1 MDLRALCHDPALATL
16 SWSAATI
23 AAYLCARAVHRRWRR
38 ASPPPL
44 VTSSLALLAAA
55 IVLHTSYHEYILAT
69 GWLLILLGP
78 ATVAFAVPIF
88 EHRALIVRHWAALAL
103 GMVAGSLTSMVS
115 AWALATL
122 LGVDEQLRLSLL
134 ARSLSTPFAMEVSNT
149 IGGAADLTALFVIAT
164 GLVGATL
171 GELMLA
177 CLPIRSALALG
188 ALLGLGAHGMGT
200 AKAHEVGG
208 EEGTIAGLTMV
219 LTGLLNVL
227 AAPLIGAYARLL

>member
-1 MDLRALCHDPALATL
+1 
-16 SWSAATI
+16 
-23 AAYLCARAVHRRWRR
+23 
-38 ASPPPL
+38 
-44 VTSSLALLAAA
+44 
-55 IVLHTSYHEYILAT
+55 
-69 GWLLILLGP
+69 
-78 ATVAFAVPIF
+78 
-88 EHRALIVRHWAALAL
+88 VRHWAALAL

-177 CLPIRSALALG
+177 CLPIRSALARG